1 MGITDWKYE
10 EQQLTLEPDT
20 AIILYTSGLIEAK
33 NHNGQVLG
41 DKRLALSL
49 RAASEQKLSL
59 EKVLERIDTVLK
71 RHMEGQELE
80 DDITAMA
87 IHFKSRES

>member
-1 MGITDWKYE
+1 M
-10 EQQLTLEPDT
+10 
-20 AIILYTSGLIEAK
+20 
-33 NHNGQVLG
+33 LG

-49 RAASEQKLSL
+49 RAASEQKISL

-80 DDITAMA
+80 DDITVMA